1 LKGACKVNPGGFSAT
16 LFNRWMF
23 VGFLEMA
30 NLTELE
36 RKEIV
41 RRLALAL
48 IDHMGVEE
56 PPVWV
61 ENLLKNPPTVY
72 AQKFPLIKVLH
83 RVLEVIFV
91 WSPEQGDR
99 LILPCDLPLEERRF
113 ILAQELLEAL
123 LRGLNEQ
130 AAGFSKFLLPDLED
144 TVDYFARV
152 FLAPDPMIE
161 AYRRRG
167 REYKGF
173 AKTFLLPEW
182 VASKRWQD
190 PIYPYTLA
198 GNNMHIPFSF
208 S

>member
-1 LKGACKVNPGGFSAT
+1 MA
-16 LFNRWMF
+16 
-23 VGFLEMA
+23 MA
-30 NLTELE
+30 NLTQPE

-41 RRLALAL
+41 RDLALAL
-48 IDHMGVEE
+48 VEHMGVEE
-56 PPVWV
+56 PSVWV

-91 WSPEQGDR
+91 WSPEQGYR
-99 LILPCDLPLEERRF
+99 LLLPCDLPLEERRF
-113 ILAQELLEAL
+113 ILAQELLNAL
-123 LRGLNEQ
+123 LRGLSEQ

-173 AKTFLLPEW
+173 AETFLLPER

-190 PIYPYTLA
+190 PIFPFTFA
-198 GNNMHIPFSF
+198 GENLHNSFSF